1 MAKHK
6 KHLAQKILEK
16 DGLHDHKI
24 FERLA
29 LGTAILTIMRLS
41 IKRKRDMRTSSDGF
55 EARMSVLLTE
65 KSKKVRTAWD
75 LLLFDTLVIVSSTLP
90 FAVCR
95 KLAVEKKKKTKK
107 DSRNRSRLNRQK
119 YRKDQN
125 LQEEKAFNTGCI

>member
-95 KLAVEKKKKTKK
+95 KLAVEKKIKRKKIVGIGR
-107 DSRNRSRLNRQK
+107 D
-119 YRKDQN
+119 
-125 LQEEKAFNTGCI
+125 

>member
-1 MAKHK
+1 
-6 KHLAQKILEK
+6 
-16 DGLHDHKI
+16 
-24 FERLA
+24 
-29 LGTAILTIMRLS
+29 
-41 IKRKRDMRTSSDGF
+41 MRTSSDGF

-119 YRKDQN
+119 CRKDQS